1 MTTNRDTIYAQTL
14 GDPGLF
20 TFNKDVVGVFPDM
33 INRSVPGYATV
44 ISMTGLLAARYAR
57 TGTRIYDL
65 GCSLGA
71 SLLSAARQPN
81 CQTSTFIGID
91 NSEAMLTAARDVLD
105 KEVPGLAIELIES
118 DILDAPIDNASVV
131 IMNYTLQFV
140 PIASRLPLLKKIR
153 SALAPGDA
161 LILSEKI
168 KLDSPTMDDTM
179 IAMHHDFKR
188 AQGYSDLEIA
198 QKRQALENVLIP
210 EPLDIHFERLK
221 KAGFSDGSCWF
232 QCFNF
237 ASMIAIA

>member
-57 TGTRIYDL
+57 AGTRIYDL

-81 CQTSTFIGID
+81 CQTNTFIGID

-188 AQGYSDLEIA
+188 AKGYSDLEIA

>member
-1 MTTNRDTIYAQTL
+1 
-14 GDPGLF
+14 
-20 TFNKDVVGVFPDM
+20 
-33 INRSVPGYATV
+33 
-44 ISMTGLLAARYAR
+44 
-57 TGTRIYDL
+57 
-65 GCSLGA
+65 
-71 SLLSAARQPN
+71 
-81 CQTSTFIGID
+81 IGID

-168 KLDSPTMDDTM
+168 KLDSPTMDNTM

>member
-81 CQTSTFIGID
+81 CQTNTFIGID

-210 EPLDIHFERLK
+210 ETLNVHFERLK
-221 KAGFSDGSCWF
+221 KAGFSDSSCWF

>member
-1 MTTNRDTIYAQTL
+1 
-14 GDPGLF
+14 
-20 TFNKDVVGVFPDM
+20 
-33 INRSVPGYATV
+33 
-44 ISMTGLLAARYAR
+44 MTGLLAARYAR

-71 SLLSAARQPN
+71 SLLSTARQPN
-81 CQTSTFIGID
+81 CQTNTFIGID

-140 PIASRLPLLKKIR
+140 PVANRLPLLKKIR
-153 SALAPGDA
+153 GALTPGDA

-210 EPLDIHFERLK
+210 ETLNVHFERLK
-221 KAGFSDGSCWF
+221 KAGFSDSSCWF

>member
-81 CQTSTFIGID
+81 CQTNTFIGID

-188 AQGYSDLEIA
+188 AKGYSDLEIA

-210 EPLDIHFERLK
+210 ETLNVHFERLK
-221 KAGFSDGSCWF
+221 KAGFSDSSCWF

>member
-81 CQTSTFIGID
+81 CQTNTFIGID

-168 KLDSPTMDDTM
+168 KLDSPKMDDTM

-188 AQGYSDLEIA
+188 AKGYSDLEIA

>member
-81 CQTSTFIGID
+81 CQTNT
-91 NSEAMLTAARDVLD
+91 
-105 KEVPGLAIELIES
+105 
-118 DILDAPIDNASVV
+118 
-131 IMNYTLQFV
+131 
-140 PIASRLPLLKKIR
+140 
-153 SALAPGDA
+153 
-161 LILSEKI
+161 
-168 KLDSPTMDDTM
+168 
-179 IAMHHDFKR
+179 
-188 AQGYSDLEIA
+188 
-198 QKRQALENVLIP
+198 
-210 EPLDIHFERLK
+210 
-221 KAGFSDGSCWF
+221 
-232 QCFNF
+232 
-237 ASMIAIA
+237 

>member
-57 TGTRIYDL
+57 AGTRIYDL

-71 SLLSAARQPN
+71 SLLSAARQSN
-81 CQTSTFIGID
+81 CQTNTFIGID

-168 KLDSPTMDDTM
+168 KLDSPTMDNTM

>member
-81 CQTSTFIGID
+81 CQTNTFIGID

>member
-57 TGTRIYDL
+57 AGTRIYDL

-81 CQTSTFIGID
+81 CQTNTFIGID

-118 DILDAPIDNASVV
+118 NILDAPIDNASVV

-188 AQGYSDLEIA
+188 AKGYSDLEIA

>member
-81 CQTSTFIGID
+81 CQTNTFIGID

-118 DILDAPIDNASVV
+118 NILDAPIDNASVV

-188 AQGYSDLEIA
+188 AKGYSDLEIA

>member
-140 PIASRLPLLKKIR
+140 PIASRLPLLKRIR

>member
-71 SLLSAARQPN
+71 SLLSTARQPN
-81 CQTSTFIGID
+81 CQTNTFIGID

-118 DILDAPIDNASVV
+118 NILDAPIDNASVV

-188 AQGYSDLEIA
+188 AKGYSDLEIA

>member
-1 MTTNRDTIYAQTL
+1 
-14 GDPGLF
+14 
-20 TFNKDVVGVFPDM
+20 
-33 INRSVPGYATV
+33 
-44 ISMTGLLAARYAR
+44 
-57 TGTRIYDL
+57 L

-71 SLLSAARQPN
+71 SLLSAARQPD
-81 CQTSTFIGID
+81 CQTNTFIGID
-91 NSEAMLTAARDVLD
+91 SSEAMLTAARDVLD
-105 KEVPGLAIELIES
+105 KEVPSLAIELIES

-140 PIASRLPLLKKIR
+140 PVASRLSLLKKIR

-168 KLDSPTMDDTM
+168 KLDSSTMDDTM

-210 EPLDIHFERLK
+210 ETLNVHFERLK
-221 KAGFSDGSCWF
+221 QAGFSDSSCWF

>member
-81 CQTSTFIGID
+81 CQTNTFIGID

-131 IMNYTLQFV
+131 IMNYTLQFL

-188 AQGYSDLEIA
+188 AKGYSDLEIA

>member
-81 CQTSTFIGID
+81 CQTNTFIGID

-140 PIASRLPLLKKIR
+140 PVASRLSLLKKIR

-188 AQGYSDLEIA
+188 AKGYSDLEIA

>member
-81 CQTSTFIGID
+81 CQTNTFIGID

-168 KLDSPTMDDTM
+168 KLDSPTMDNTM

>member
-81 CQTSTFIGID
+81 CQTNTFIGID

-188 AQGYSDLEIA
+188 AKGYSDLEIA

-210 EPLDIHFERLK
+210 EPLDIHFKRLK

>member
-57 TGTRIYDL
+57 TGTCIYDL

-71 SLLSAARQPN
+71 SLLSAARQPD
-81 CQTSTFIGID
+81 CQTNNFIGID
-91 NSEAMLTAARDVLD
+91 SSEAMLTAARDVLD
-105 KEVPGLAIELIES
+105 KEVPSLAIELIES

-140 PIASRLPLLKKIR
+140 PVASRLSLLKKIR

-168 KLDSPTMDDTM
+168 KLDSSTMDDTM

-188 AQGYSDLEIA
+188 AQGYSDLEIT

-210 EPLDIHFERLK
+210 ETLNVHFERLK
-221 KAGFSDGSCWF
+221 QAGFSDSSCWF

>member
-57 TGTRIYDL
+57 TGTCIYDL

-71 SLLSAARQPN
+71 SLLSAARQPD
-81 CQTSTFIGID
+81 CQTNTFIGID
-91 NSEAMLTAARDVLD
+91 SSEAMLTAARDVLD

-188 AQGYSDLEIA
+188 AKGYSDLEIA

>member
-71 SLLSAARQPN
+71 SLLSTARQPN
-81 CQTSTFIGID
+81 CQTNSFIGID

-140 PIASRLPLLKKIR
+140 PVANRLPLLKKIR
-153 SALAPGDA
+153 GALTPGDA

-188 AQGYSDLEIA
+188 AKGYSDLEIA